1 MLAKELI
8 DDFDGGFFTLEWN
21 GPKVSGCCFNNG
33 EESDVAVATLLQ
45 VGCCF
50 CILMQ
55 YFL

>member
-45 VGCCF
+45 VGCRF
-50 CILMQ
+50 CILM
-55 YFL
+55 